1 MKFQFFHLFTAVL
14 FVSILI
20 SSCKKEDDLNDPT
33 VYSWKRELFIDGISK
48 YSPFDNSSFFNTSK
62 DLSNP
67 NNSLSLGRNSSLA
80 LSRTPNY
87 TRLIQTEYVSLTNA
101 QVKAEK
107 QKKESES
114 NGVFFYK
121 YTKVN

>member
-1 MKFQFFHLFTAVL
+1 MKSHFFYLITAVL

-33 VYSWKRELFIDGISK
+33 VYSWKRELFIESITK
-48 YSPFDNSSFFNTSK
+48 YSPFHNSSFFNTNK

-67 NNSLSLGRNSSLA
+67 NNSLSLSQV
-80 LSRTPNY
+80 PNHP
-87 TRLIQTEYVSLTNA
+87 RLVQTEYVFLTKA

-107 QKKESES
+107 QKKENES
-114 NGVFFYK
+114 NRMFFYV
-121 YTKVN
+121 YTRIN